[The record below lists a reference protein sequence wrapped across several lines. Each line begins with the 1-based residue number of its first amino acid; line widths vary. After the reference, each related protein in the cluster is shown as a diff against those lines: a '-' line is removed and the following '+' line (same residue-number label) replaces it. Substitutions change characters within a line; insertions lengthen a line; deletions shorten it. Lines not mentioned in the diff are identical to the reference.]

1 MAPDPFSF
9 ITQKLLVA
17 LKRVALQVLD
27 SLMGHMVVQCKDL
40 CQKGLEIPNFGTV
53 RLVPIT
59 LEGDLPAQAK
69 LFHCKRNFNCQ
80 PNKLCTW
87 CDAQDGGQYPYT
99 DFSAT
104 ASWKTTIPME
114 RPWTNWSPMTGVPGA
129 QDETFLSKDVFH
141 LCHLVFDRE
150 YSLLHGGP
158 RTFQCAECAFAA
170 PVPCASRMCFLLFLL

>member
-1 MAPDPFSF
+1 MS
-9 ITQKLLVA
+9 
-17 LKRVALQVLD
+17 
-27 SLMGHMVVQCKDL
+27 HMVEQCKDL
-40 CQKGLEIPNFGTV
+40 YQNGLDIPNFGTV
-53 RLVPIT
+53 RLVPIS

-104 ASWKTTIPME
+104 ASWITTISME
-114 RPWTNWSPMTGVPGA
+114 RPWTNWSPMTGLPGA

-141 LCHLVFDRE
+141 LCHLGVCRYLTASILCYMVAHEHFNVPNVPF
-150 YSLLHGGP
+150 LHWYLCSSG
-158 RTFQCAECAFAA
+158 
-170 PVPCASRMCFLLFLL
+170 